1 MEPSPTA
8 VSSAKEIVVFWL
20 VGRKDSECSGCKK
33 ELGKGNF
40 LTLDK
45 GQPLCMECADLDH
58 LAWLPAGDA
67 ALTRRAKKYS
77 KLWAVVV
84 KFSRSRGRY
93 ERQGCLVEE
102 EALAQAEKD
111 CEADQHVR
119 ELRREYDAER
129 RAQQDIVLAEH
140 MQARLKELF
149 PGCPGKDAIAIAQHT
164 SKRGSGRVGRSEAG
178 RNLDEE
184 ALTLAAVAYVRHHY
198 SNYDELLMHGMERSL
213 ARHSVRNK
221 IDGVLDKW
229 RAARIG

>member
-1 MEPSPTA
+1 MEPTPTVA
-8 VSSAKEIVVFWL
+8 STSKEILVFWL
-20 VGRKDSECSGCKK
+20 IGRKDSECSGCKK

-67 ALTRRAKKYS
+67 ALTRRAKKHS

-84 KFSRSRGRY
+84 KFSRSRRRY

-102 EALAQAEKD
+102 EALAQAEKE

-129 RAQQDIVLAEH
+129 RAQQDVALAEQ
-140 MQARLKELF
+140 MRARLKDTF
-149 PGCPGKDAIAIAQHT
+149 PGCPEKDALAIAQHT

-184 ALTLAAVAYVRHHY
+184 ALTLAAVAYVRHRY
-198 SNYDELLMHGMERSL
+198 SNYDELLMQGMEREF
-213 ARHSVRNK
+213 ARRNVRDRIDSV
-221 IDGVLDKW
+221 LESW
-229 RAARIG
+229 RGERR